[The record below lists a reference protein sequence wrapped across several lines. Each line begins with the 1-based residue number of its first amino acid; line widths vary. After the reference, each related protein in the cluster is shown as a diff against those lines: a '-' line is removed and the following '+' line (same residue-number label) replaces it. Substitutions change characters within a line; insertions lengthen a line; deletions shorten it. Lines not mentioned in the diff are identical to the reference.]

1 MSAAALS
8 PDEDL
13 TGHREIAL
21 ARRALLVE
29 DDVAIARL
37 VQAVA
42 EDVGVELVHAT
53 DLAQAGQALDEGPF
67 DVIVADLMLPDGCG
81 VQWLEAQRA
90 CGRLAASRVVAF
102 SAGVS
107 AAARARLGAVG
118 VQGFL
123 HKPVSVST
131 LAQWLSPEPA
141 SRAATSTEPGPPGPP
156 QGAEAAI
163 TQLFGGD
170 RELYES
176 FRAACLARLEAE
188 QRQGLAWLQQ
198 GELAALGRLGHSLKS
213 ALRLLGEP
221 ALAEQALALERDC
234 APPAPN
240 FERAQVAWGRLSRA
254 LSAWAAQA

>member
-1 MSAAALS
+1 MSAGALG
-8 PDEDL
+8 PPADL
-13 TGHREIAL
+13 TGHGEAAL
-21 ARRALLVE
+21 ARKALLVE

-42 EDVGVELVHAT
+42 EDTGVELVHAT
-53 DLAQAGQALDEGPF
+53 DLAQAGRALLEDRF

-81 VQWLEAQRA
+81 IQWLESQGA
-90 CGRLAASRVVAF
+90 CGRLVATRVVAF

-131 LAQWLSPEPA
+131 LAQWLLPEQALPTA
-141 SRAATSTEPGPPGPP
+141 SAPEREPPGPP

-163 TQLFGGD
+163 AHLFGGD
-170 RELYES
+170 RELYDS
-176 FRAACLARLEAE
+176 FRAACLARLDTE
-188 QRQGLAWLQQ
+188 QRQAQLWLQQ
-198 GELAALGRLGHSLKS
+198 GDLAALGRLGHSLKS

-221 ALAEQALALERDC
+221 ALAEQALALEQHCTSSESDI
-234 APPAPN
+234 
-240 FERAQVAWGRLSRA
+240 EGAQEAWGQLSQA
-254 LSAWAAQA
+254 LSAWAARA